1 MTERKFFVQS
11 DVVEVSGGIEMHNV
25 VKHGETGIPGFQVS
39 AATKEMINDA
49 LLDAPSWLPFAAE
62 RYNISPD
69 IRDYVIMTVPIMP
82 SDLPN
87 RNNVAFPYSQLTAF
101 NTDSGMIAYK
111 TWKGKP
117 MHVEHC
123 FPKSTLI
130 TTYQGQKR
138 IKDIKV
144 GDSVLTHKGRYKKVV
159 KLYKNGKK
167 PLKYVEPWGTPSYL
181 IATENHPVYV
191 VDRRQIFETG
201 KYGGGTTRGF
211 NVQISLSDD
220 DIKPHF
226 RPISD
231 IYTGDYLVTPITCTG
246 KTKVKSEFA
255 FLAGV
260 YAAEGSFEK
269 YKDKDCAVI
278 FTIGFTEKDYEKK
291 IVECCDKLNLKYS
304 CYHYGPSTGRNVR
317 QIRISS
323 YEFANQMRNL
333 IGEYSRNKYISP
345 EILSWDKESLKWFL
359 GGMIEGDG
367 CASNCNFRYITTSLH
382 LAKGFIQILAYL
394 GISTS
399 CSSNRTKQEINRLS
413 KGIEESSYGIKYGI
427 TTSPLTSYKLNKY
440 TVRKKV
446 NKGKSNDNCGGL
458 IFSLLTDSYILNPI
472 KRVVDTK
479 ERQVYNFEVEDD
491 NSYVANGFIVH
502 NCNKD
507 YTKAKGVILDSALRP
522 MKGYK
527 GNLWKVLCLGAIDRT
542 RDVVLANQ
550 IMTGERPCY
559 SMGAFCNDYTCS
571 ICGASLAEKGGC
583 PHLMKGDPTYKM
595 VDNKVACWNI
605 FDMIGYELSNV
616 ASPAYLIAEQNTD
629 ELITLD

>member
-1 MTERKFFVQS
+1 MTERNFFVQS

-117 MHVEHC
+117 MHVEH
-123 FPKSTLI
+123 
-130 TTYQGQKR
+130 Q
-138 IKDIKV
+138 
-144 GDSVLTHKGRYKKVV
+144 
-159 KLYKNGKK
+159 
-167 PLKYVEPWGTPSYL
+167 
-181 IATENHPVYV
+181 
-191 VDRRQIFETG
+191 
-201 KYGGGTTRGF
+201 
-211 NVQISLSDD
+211 
-220 DIKPHF
+220 
-226 RPISD
+226 
-231 IYTGDYLVTPITCTG
+231 
-246 KTKVKSEFA
+246 
-255 FLAGV
+255 
-260 YAAEGSFEK
+260 
-269 YKDKDCAVI
+269 
-278 FTIGFTEKDYEKK
+278 
-291 IVECCDKLNLKYS
+291 
-304 CYHYGPSTGRNVR
+304 
-317 QIRISS
+317 
-323 YEFANQMRNL
+323 
-333 IGEYSRNKYISP
+333 
-345 EILSWDKESLKWFL
+345 
-359 GGMIEGDG
+359 
-367 CASNCNFRYITTSLH
+367 
-382 LAKGFIQILAYL
+382 
-394 GISTS
+394 
-399 CSSNRTKQEINRLS
+399 
-413 KGIEESSYGIKYGI
+413 
-427 TTSPLTSYKLNKY
+427 
-440 TVRKKV
+440 
-446 NKGKSNDNCGGL
+446 
-458 IFSLLTDSYILNPI
+458 
-472 KRVVDTK
+472 
-479 ERQVYNFEVEDD
+479 
-491 NSYVANGFIVH
+491 
-502 NCNKD
+502 NKD